1 MLMNAFR
8 LSIWLPVVAAAAT
21 VYGGVVSNYTVNGE
35 TVYEGMTFKEIRGIA
50 GDPLGVEE
58 VDGNNTRVEWV
69 YHCARAGSGPCE
81 VVKEGG
87 KSEMR
92 IRFQR
97 GRLKIVRF
105 ARL

>member
-1 MLMNAFR
+1 MMRNAFGI
-8 LSIWLPVVAAAAT
+8 SVWLPVVAAAAT
-21 VYGGVVSNYTVNGE
+21 VCGGVISNYTVNDE
-35 TVYEGMTFKEIRGIA
+35 AVYEGMSYEEIRNIA
-50 GDPLGVEE
+50 GDPLAVEE
-58 VDGNNTRVEWV
+58 VDGNTTRVEWV

-81 VVKEGG
+81 VVREDG

-92 IRFQR
+92 IHFQR